1 MPTTLIAASPRTCLR
16 QNRVRGSVDSTHE
29 VVAAKSVV
37 PVRMKRVSQP
47 EMVQR
52 RIRRP
57 FTVSEVEAL
66 VEAVERLGTGRWR
79 DVKSHAFDHANHR
92 TYVDG

>member
-1 MPTTLIAASPRTCLR
+1 MIV
-16 QNRVRGSVDSTHE
+16 NFIYKIRVPGSLESTKT
-29 VVAAKSVV
+29 VVAKYVV
-37 PVRMKRVSQP
+37 PVCMKPASQP
-47 EMVQR
+47 EMGQR

-66 VEAVERLGTGRWR
+66 VQAVERLGTGRWR

-92 TYVDG
+92 TYVDLKVRFF